1 MSAQHRL
8 EALNA
13 PFKCIV
19 QKTDR
24 AWCKSKELIVRE
36 MDRESYATG
45 QQSVCL
51 SEDEDGGGKK
61 KAAVLNH
68 SRQ

>member
-1 MSAQHRL
+1 MKACRHNSL
-8 EALNA
+8 GSLNA

-36 MDRESYATG
+36 MNSEAYATG

-51 SEDEDGGGKK
+51 CEDEDRGGKK
-61 KAAVLNH
+61 RLQH
-68 SRQ
+68 